1 MITKI
6 NICKIEQQSN
16 TRTFIFETVIIST
29 ETNYDDQFKINKM
42 LKNKIERIKAKKLL
56 MERKNAWKERKK
68 YRIKINKEKKKG
80 NNLFSV
86 VVNYQKM

>member
-1 MITKI
+1 M
-6 NICKIEQQSN
+6 SN
-16 TRTFIFETVIIST
+16 NQIPGHLFETVIIST

-42 LKNKIERIKAKKLL
+42 LKNKIERIKAKKHL

>member
-1 MITKI
+1 L
-6 NICKIEQQSN
+6 SN
-16 TRTFIFETVIIST
+16 NQIPGHLFEAVIIST

-42 LKNKIERIKAKKLL
+42 LKNKIDRIKAKKHL
-56 MERKNAWKERKK
+56 MERKNAWKEKK
-68 YRIKINKEKKKG
+68 KDRLKIKKGKKKG